1 MEIKDWSALIFQ
13 AGGKDWWI
21 SFLMRKKEK
30 IWNLVSSSGRFLRR
44 AKNRGRF
51 AFSGMQRRCRVRR
64 IMELINKRKQDHL
77 EIALTGNGIDRQ
89 RGYFDQIQLRH
100 RALPEIDLKA
110 VDTRVEFMGKE
121 LSFPLLLSSMT
132 GGAGEEL
139 ARINQNLAQG
149 AEAAGVALAVGSQRV
164 LLSDESARSS
174 FELRRY
180 APSILL
186 LSNLGAVQLNDG
198 VDAQGCERL
207 VREMGADGICLHLN
221 PLQEAIQPE
230 GDTNFFGLTQKIA
243 AVVRELK
250 VPVLVKEVG
259 SGILPEDLKRLLDAG
274 VRYVDVAGSGGTS
287 WSQIESQRSRDP
299 KLGALFA
306 DWGIPTPQALRL
318 AKPFL
323 NRLELV
329 ASGGIRNGLDM
340 VKSLVLGASVCGMA
354 LPFLKPAQ
362 ESPEAVRDAINRVRK
377 EFSIAMFLLG
387 AQRVDEIKN
396 NEELLLNESGD

>member
-1 MEIKDWSALIFQ
+1 
-13 AGGKDWWI
+13 
-21 SFLMRKKEK
+21 
-30 IWNLVSSSGRFLRR
+30 
-44 AKNRGRF
+44 
-51 AFSGMQRRCRVRR
+51 
-64 IMELINKRKQDHL
+64 MELINKRKRDHL
-77 EIALTGNGIDRQ
+77 EIALEGNGVDRQ
-89 RGYFDQIQLRH
+89 RGYFDRIHLRH
-100 RALPEIDLKA
+100 RALPEMDLA
-110 VDTRVEFMGKE
+110 SVDTRVEFMGKE

-139 ARINQNLAQG
+139 TRINQNLAQG

-164 LLSDESARSS
+164 LLSDEAARSS
-174 FELRRY
+174 FDLRRY

-198 VDAQGCERL
+198 VDARGCKML
-207 VREMGADGICLHLN
+207 VEEMGADGICLHLN

-230 GDTNFFGLTQKIA
+230 GDTNFSGLTQKIGK
-243 AVVRELK
+243 VVRELD

-259 SGILPEDLKRLLDAG
+259 SGILPEDLKRLVEAG

-287 WSQIESQRSRDP
+287 WSQIESHRSAEP
-299 KLGALFA
+299 ELGALFA

-323 NRLELV
+323 NQLELV

-340 VKSLVLGASVCGMA
+340 AKSLVLGASVCGMA

-362 ESPEAVRDAINRVRK
+362 ESAAAVRDAINRVRR

-387 AQRVDEIKN
+387 ARGVDEIKN
-396 NEELLLNESGD
+396 NEGLLLHEGGN